1 MKARNGIILAAALAL
16 SGTAFAHGLDRHA
29 GYDRYDRTGYVGTN
43 ALHTGGMTYE
53 DQALADRIASA
64 IASDKEL
71 SKPGITATIVANNGR
86 VSINGEANDHQQAQR
101 AEQIACDIAGRA
113 NVTGTLDVS

>member
-1 MKARNGIILAAALAL
+1 IEKR
-16 SGTAFAHGLDRHA
+16 A
-29 GYDRYDRTGYVGTN
+29 GYDRNDRYYSVSTE
-43 ALHTGGMTYE
+43 AIHTGGMTVD
-53 DQALADRIASA
+53 DQALAQRIASA

-113 NVTGTLDVS
+113 NVSGTLDVS